1 MPRGKKSKDA
11 AAAGLEPAVAALEEA
26 GPKGSPSRRK
36 PRAGAPSTAA
46 SVPEPEA
53 VDKAALSDLTGRA
66 GPVASATPPAE
77 EPVGLEATAAG
88 KPEAESRPS
97 EAGDEGSEAAG
108 AEGGVGGAP
117 DAGHPEKKWYVVH
130 TYSGYEGKVKA
141 NLEKRVESMLMQDK
155 IFRVVVPTE
164 DEIEYKDGRR
174 LISKKKVFPGYVLVE
189 MVMNDDSWYVV
200 RNTPGVTG
208 FVGSGSKP
216 VPLDPGEVKSILRHM
231 GYDEPRPKVMYED
244 GESVKVVS
252 GPFMGFI
259 GKVREVNLDK
269 GKLRVFVSMFGRETP
284 VELDF
289 GQVEKL

>member
-1 MPRGKKSKDA
+1 MPRVKKVKETTL
-11 AAAGLEPAVAALEEA
+11 AAGDADNLAPVAATPDGALPPVADQSAGEA
-26 GPKGSPSRRK
+26 GISSDGSAVGTVEAGTTGPVV
-36 PRAGAPSTAA
+36 PVDAGAPG
-46 SVPEPEA
+46 V
-53 VDKAALSDLTGRA
+53 VDSD
-66 GPVASATPPAE
+66 
-77 EPVGLEATAAG
+77 
-88 KPEAESRPS
+88 
-97 EAGDEGSEAAG
+97 
-108 AEGGVGGAP
+108 
-117 DAGHPEKKWYVVH
+117 KKWYVVH

-164 DEIEYKDGRR
+164 DEIEYKDGRK

-189 MVMNDDSWYVV
+189 MIMNDDSWYVV

-208 FVGSGSKP
+208 FVGSGAKP
-216 VPLDPGEVKSILRHM
+216 VPLDAGEVKSILRHM
-231 GYDEPRPKVMYED
+231 GVDEPRPKVMYED